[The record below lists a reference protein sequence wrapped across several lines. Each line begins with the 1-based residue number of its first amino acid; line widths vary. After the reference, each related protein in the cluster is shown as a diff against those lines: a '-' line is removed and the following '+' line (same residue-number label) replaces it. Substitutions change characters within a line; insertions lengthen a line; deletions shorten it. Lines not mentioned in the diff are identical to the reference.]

1 MRIYEREQKPSKKK
15 VYSRV
20 DMENLD
26 NQITTDVSQT
36 ESQAVVAY
44 NTEGQ
49 VENVN
54 EQLSEVILPSDN
66 PVTDA
71 EFFTVHSTVVYH
83 ISDFD
88 GPIDLLLELVKS
100 AKIRIED
107 IFISE
112 VTKQYV
118 EIIKA
123 TPREELDYEYAG
135 EFITF
140 AAELV
145 YLKSLRTLPKDEDDA
160 EDDEIDER
168 RDFINKI
175 KEYALIKEQA
185 EKMRDME
192 TINRFVR
199 EPVFSEKDYRVCLTN
214 FSLPKLVEAFA
225 RVLANS
231 ERAVRDAIPKK
242 VVKDRFSVNEQ
253 MNNIKELI
261 YYHGSFDFEFLF
273 EPDFDRGDIVI
284 TFLAVL
290 ELMKYGII
298 TATQEEAFGKIILY
312 KVEGHEDIAIGESE
326 DGEYK

>member
-1 MRIYEREQKPSKKK
+1 MDNLENQITSDLSVTEITTEVETPEQKP
-15 VYSRV
+15 
-20 DMENLD
+20 
-26 NQITTDVSQT
+26 Q
-36 ESQAVVAY
+36 
-44 NTEGQ
+44 
-49 VENVN
+49 
-54 EQLSEVILPSDN
+54 VILPSEN
-66 PVTDA
+66 PATDA

-145 YLKSLRTLPKDEDDA
+145 YLKSLRTLPKEDEDEDDGV
-160 EDDEIDER
+160 IDER
-168 RDFINKI
+168 EAFINKI
-175 KEYALIKEQA
+175 KEYALLKEQA

-199 EPVFSEKDYRVCLTN
+199 EPVYSDKDYRVCLTN

-242 VVKDRFSVNEQ
+242 VVKDRFSVHEQ
-253 MNNIKELI
+253 MTHIRELI

-298 TATQEEAFGKIILY
+298 KAEQEEAFGKIILY
-312 KVEGHEDIAIGESE
+312 KVEGNEETAIQESA

>member
-1 MRIYEREQKPSKKK
+1 MDNLENQITSDLSVTENTEITTEVETPEQKP
-15 VYSRV
+15 
-20 DMENLD
+20 
-26 NQITTDVSQT
+26 Q
-36 ESQAVVAY
+36 
-44 NTEGQ
+44 
-49 VENVN
+49 
-54 EQLSEVILPSDN
+54 VILPSEN
-66 PVTDA
+66 PATDA

-145 YLKSLRTLPKDEDDA
+145 YLKSLRTLPKEDEDE
-160 EDDEIDER
+160 EDGVIDER
-168 RDFINKI
+168 EAFINKI
-175 KEYALIKEQA
+175 KEYALLKEQA

-199 EPVFSEKDYRVCLTN
+199 EPVYSDKDYRVCLTN
-214 FSLPKLVEAFA
+214 FSLSKLVEAFA

-242 VVKDRFSVNEQ
+242 VVKDRFSVHEQ
-253 MNNIKELI
+253 MTHIRELI

-298 TATQEEAFGKIILY
+298 KAEQEEAFGKIILY
-312 KVEGHEDIAIGESE
+312 KVEGNEETAIQESA

>member
-1 MRIYEREQKPSKKK
+1 MDNLENQITSDLSVTENTEITTEVETPEQKP
-15 VYSRV
+15 
-20 DMENLD
+20 
-26 NQITTDVSQT
+26 Q
-36 ESQAVVAY
+36 
-44 NTEGQ
+44 
-49 VENVN
+49 
-54 EQLSEVILPSDN
+54 VILPNEN
-66 PVTDA
+66 PATDA

-145 YLKSLRTLPKDEDDA
+145 YLKSLRTLPKEDEDEDDGV
-160 EDDEIDER
+160 IDER
-168 RDFINKI
+168 EAFINKI
-175 KEYALIKEQA
+175 KEYALLKEQA

-199 EPVFSEKDYRVCLTN
+199 EPVYSDKDYRVCLTN

-242 VVKDRFSVNEQ
+242 VVKDRFSVHEQ
-253 MNNIKELI
+253 MTHIRELI

-298 TATQEEAFGKIILY
+298 KAEQEEAFGKIILY
-312 KVEGHEDIAIGESE
+312 KVEGNEETAIQESA

>member
-1 MRIYEREQKPSKKK
+1 MDNLENQITSDLSVTENTEITTEVETPEQKP
-15 VYSRV
+15 
-20 DMENLD
+20 
-26 NQITTDVSQT
+26 QVS
-36 ESQAVVAY
+36 
-44 NTEGQ
+44 
-49 VENVN
+49 
-54 EQLSEVILPSDN
+54 LPSEN
-66 PVTDA
+66 PTTDA

-145 YLKSLRTLPKDEDDA
+145 YLKSLRTLPKEDEDEDDGV
-160 EDDEIDER
+160 IDER
-168 RDFINKI
+168 EAFINKI
-175 KEYALIKEQA
+175 KEYALLKEQA

-199 EPVFSEKDYRVCLTN
+199 EPVYSEKDYRVCLTN

-242 VVKDRFSVNEQ
+242 VVKDRFSVHEQ
-253 MNNIKELI
+253 MTHIRELI

-298 TATQEEAFGKIILY
+298 KAEQEEAFGKIILY
-312 KVEGHEDIAIGESE
+312 KVEGNEETAIQESA

>member
-1 MRIYEREQKPSKKK
+1 MDNLENQITSDLSVTENAEITTEVETPEQKP
-15 VYSRV
+15 
-20 DMENLD
+20 
-26 NQITTDVSQT
+26 Q
-36 ESQAVVAY
+36 
-44 NTEGQ
+44 
-49 VENVN
+49 
-54 EQLSEVILPSDN
+54 VILPSEN
-66 PVTDA
+66 PATDA

-145 YLKSLRTLPKDEDDA
+145 YLKSLRTLPKEDEDEDDGV
-160 EDDEIDER
+160 IDER
-168 RDFINKI
+168 EAFINKI
-175 KEYALIKEQA
+175 KEYALLKEQA

-199 EPVFSEKDYRVCLTN
+199 EPVYSEKDYRVCLTN

-242 VVKDRFSVNEQ
+242 VVKDRFSVHEQ
-253 MNNIKELI
+253 MTHIRELI

-298 TATQEEAFGKIILY
+298 KAEQEEAFGKIILY
-312 KVEGHEDIAIGESE
+312 KVEGNEETAIQESA

>member
-1 MRIYEREQKPSKKK
+1 MDNLENQITSDLSVIENAEITTEVETPEQKP
-15 VYSRV
+15 
-20 DMENLD
+20 
-26 NQITTDVSQT
+26 Q
-36 ESQAVVAY
+36 
-44 NTEGQ
+44 
-49 VENVN
+49 
-54 EQLSEVILPSDN
+54 VILPSEN
-66 PVTDA
+66 PATDA

-145 YLKSLRTLPKDEDDA
+145 YLKSLRTLPKEDEDEDDGV
-160 EDDEIDER
+160 IDER
-168 RDFINKI
+168 EAFINKI
-175 KEYALIKEQA
+175 KEYALLKEQA

-199 EPVFSEKDYRVCLTN
+199 EPVYSEKDYRVCLTN

-242 VVKDRFSVNEQ
+242 VVKDRFSVHEQ
-253 MNNIKELI
+253 MTHIRELI

-298 TATQEEAFGKIILY
+298 KAEQEEAFGKIILY
-312 KVEGHEDIAIGESE
+312 KVEGNEETAIQESA

>member
-1 MRIYEREQKPSKKK
+1 MDNLENQITSDLSVTENTEITTEVETPEQKP
-15 VYSRV
+15 
-20 DMENLD
+20 
-26 NQITTDVSQT
+26 Q
-36 ESQAVVAY
+36 
-44 NTEGQ
+44 
-49 VENVN
+49 
-54 EQLSEVILPSDN
+54 VILPSEN
-66 PVTDA
+66 PATDA

-145 YLKSLRTLPKDEDDA
+145 YLKSLRTLPKEDEDE
-160 EDDEIDER
+160 EDGVIDER
-168 RDFINKI
+168 EAFINKI
-175 KEYALIKEQA
+175 KEYALLKEQA

-199 EPVFSEKDYRVCLTN
+199 EPVYSDKDYRVCLTN

-242 VVKDRFSVNEQ
+242 VVKDRFSVHEQ
-253 MNNIKELI
+253 MTHIRELI
-261 YYHGSFDFEFLF
+261 YYHGSFNFEFLF

-298 TATQEEAFGKIILY
+298 KAEQEEAFGKIILY
-312 KVEGHEDIAIGESE
+312 KVEGNEETAIQESA

>member
-1 MRIYEREQKPSKKK
+1 MDNLENQIISDLSVTENTEITTEVETPEQKP
-15 VYSRV
+15 
-20 DMENLD
+20 
-26 NQITTDVSQT
+26 Q
-36 ESQAVVAY
+36 
-44 NTEGQ
+44 
-49 VENVN
+49 
-54 EQLSEVILPSDN
+54 VILPSEN
-66 PVTDA
+66 PATDA

-145 YLKSLRTLPKDEDDA
+145 YLKSLRTLPKEDEDEDDGV
-160 EDDEIDER
+160 IDER
-168 RDFINKI
+168 EAFINKI
-175 KEYALIKEQA
+175 KEYALLKEQA

-199 EPVFSEKDYRVCLTN
+199 EPVYSEKDYRVCLTN

-242 VVKDRFSVNEQ
+242 VVKDRFSVHEQ
-253 MNNIKELI
+253 MTHIRELI

-298 TATQEEAFGKIILY
+298 KAEQEEAFGKIILY
-312 KVEGHEDIAIGESE
+312 KVEGNEETAIQESA

>member
-1 MRIYEREQKPSKKK
+1 MDNIENQITSDLSVTENTEITTEVETPEQKP
-15 VYSRV
+15 
-20 DMENLD
+20 
-26 NQITTDVSQT
+26 Q
-36 ESQAVVAY
+36 
-44 NTEGQ
+44 
-49 VENVN
+49 
-54 EQLSEVILPSDN
+54 VILPSEN
-66 PVTDA
+66 PTTDA

-145 YLKSLRTLPKDEDDA
+145 YLKSLRTLPKEDEDEDDGV
-160 EDDEIDER
+160 IDER
-168 RDFINKI
+168 EAFINKI
-175 KEYALIKEQA
+175 KEYALLKEQA

-199 EPVFSEKDYRVCLTN
+199 EPVYSDKDYRVCLTN

-242 VVKDRFSVNEQ
+242 VVKDRFSVHEQ
-253 MNNIKELI
+253 MTHIRELI

-298 TATQEEAFGKIILY
+298 KAEQEEAFGKIILY
-312 KVEGHEDIAIGESE
+312 KVEGNEETAIQESA

>member
-1 MRIYEREQKPSKKK
+1 MDNLENQITSDLSVTENTEITTEVETPEQKP
-15 VYSRV
+15 
-20 DMENLD
+20 
-26 NQITTDVSQT
+26 Q
-36 ESQAVVAY
+36 
-44 NTEGQ
+44 
-49 VENVN
+49 
-54 EQLSEVILPSDN
+54 VILPSEN
-66 PVTDA
+66 PATDA

-145 YLKSLRTLPKDEDDA
+145 YLKSLRTLPKEDEDEDDGV
-160 EDDEIDER
+160 IDER
-168 RDFINKI
+168 EAFINKI
-175 KEYALIKEQA
+175 KEYALLKEQA

-199 EPVFSEKDYRVCLTN
+199 EPVYSDKDYRVCLTN

-242 VVKDRFSVNEQ
+242 VVKDRFSVHEQ
-253 MNNIKELI
+253 MTHIRELI

-298 TATQEEAFGKIILY
+298 KAVQEEAFGKIILY
-312 KVEGHEDIAIGESE
+312 KVEGNEETAIQESA

>member
-1 MRIYEREQKPSKKK
+1 MDNLENQITSDLSVIENAEITTEVEAPEQKP
-15 VYSRV
+15 
-20 DMENLD
+20 
-26 NQITTDVSQT
+26 Q
-36 ESQAVVAY
+36 
-44 NTEGQ
+44 
-49 VENVN
+49 
-54 EQLSEVILPSDN
+54 VILPSEN
-66 PVTDA
+66 PTTDA

-145 YLKSLRTLPKDEDDA
+145 YLKSLRTLPKEDEDEDDGV
-160 EDDEIDER
+160 IDER
-168 RDFINKI
+168 EAFINKI
-175 KEYALIKEQA
+175 KEYALLKEQA

-199 EPVFSEKDYRVCLTN
+199 EPVYSDKDYRVCLTN

-242 VVKDRFSVNEQ
+242 VVKDRFSVHEQ
-253 MNNIKELI
+253 MTHIRELI
-261 YYHGSFDFEFLF
+261 CYHGSFDFEFLF

-298 TATQEEAFGKIILY
+298 KAEQEEAFGKIILY
-312 KVEGHEDIAIGESE
+312 KVEGNEETAIQESA

>member
-1 MRIYEREQKPSKKK
+1 MDNLENQITSDLSVTENTEITTEVETPEQKP
-15 VYSRV
+15 
-20 DMENLD
+20 
-26 NQITTDVSQT
+26 Q
-36 ESQAVVAY
+36 
-44 NTEGQ
+44 
-49 VENVN
+49 
-54 EQLSEVILPSDN
+54 VILPSEN
-66 PVTDA
+66 PATDA

-145 YLKSLRTLPKDEDDA
+145 YLKSLRTLPKEDEDEDDGV
-160 EDDEIDER
+160 IDER
-168 RDFINKI
+168 EAFINKI
-175 KEYALIKEQA
+175 KEYALLKEQA

-199 EPVFSEKDYRVCLTN
+199 EPVYSDKDYRVCLTN

-242 VVKDRFSVNEQ
+242 VVKDRFSVHEQ
-253 MNNIKELI
+253 MTHIRELI

-273 EPDFDRGDIVI
+273 EPDFDREDIVI

-298 TATQEEAFGKIILY
+298 KAEQEEAFGKIILY
-312 KVEGHEDIAIGESE
+312 KVEGNEETAIQESA

>member
-1 MRIYEREQKPSKKK
+1 MDNLENQITGDLSVTENTEITTEVETPEQKP
-15 VYSRV
+15 
-20 DMENLD
+20 
-26 NQITTDVSQT
+26 Q
-36 ESQAVVAY
+36 
-44 NTEGQ
+44 
-49 VENVN
+49 
-54 EQLSEVILPSDN
+54 VILPSEN
-66 PVTDA
+66 PATDA

-145 YLKSLRTLPKDEDDA
+145 YLKSLRTLPKEDEDEDDGV
-160 EDDEIDER
+160 IDER
-168 RDFINKI
+168 EAFINKI
-175 KEYALIKEQA
+175 KEYALLKEQA

-199 EPVFSEKDYRVCLTN
+199 EPVYSDKDYRVCLTN

-242 VVKDRFSVNEQ
+242 VVKDRFSVHEQ
-253 MNNIKELI
+253 MTHIRELI

-298 TATQEEAFGKIILY
+298 KAEQEEAFGKIILY
-312 KVEGHEDIAIGESE
+312 KVEGNEETAIQESA

>member
-1 MRIYEREQKPSKKK
+1 MS
-15 VYSRV
+15 
-20 DMENLD
+20 ENIE
-26 NQITTDVSQT
+26 NQIMSDLSTVD
-36 ESQAVVAY
+36 AVDSIP
-44 NTEGQ
+44 
-49 VENVN
+49 ENKT
-54 EQLSEVILPSDN
+54 QVILPTEN
-66 PVTDA
+66 PATDA
-71 EFFTVHSTVVYH
+71 EFFAVHSTVVYH
-83 ISDFD
+83 ISEFD

-145 YLKSLRTLPKDEDDA
+145 YLKSLRTLPKDDEDDA
-160 EDDEIDER
+160 DEIIDER
-168 RDFINKI
+168 TAFINKI
-175 KEYALIKEQA
+175 KEYAILKEQS
-185 EKMRDME
+185 EKMRELE
-192 TINRFVR
+192 TINRFTR
-199 EPVFSEKDYRVCLTN
+199 EPVFTDKDYRVCLTN

-231 ERAVRDAIPKK
+231 ERAVRDALPKK
-242 VVKDRFSVNEQ
+242 VVKDRFSVHEQ
-253 MNNIKELI
+253 MNHVRDLI
-261 YYHGSFDFEFLF
+261 NYHGSFDFEFLF

-290 ELMKYGII
+290 ELMKYGMIK
-298 TATQEEAFGKIILY
+298 AEQEEAYGKIILY
-312 KVEGHEDIAIGESE
+312 KVEGNEDIEIEESA

>member
-1 MRIYEREQKPSKKK
+1 MDNLENQITSDLSVTENTEITTEVETPEQKP
-15 VYSRV
+15 
-20 DMENLD
+20 
-26 NQITTDVSQT
+26 Q
-36 ESQAVVAY
+36 
-44 NTEGQ
+44 
-49 VENVN
+49 
-54 EQLSEVILPSDN
+54 VILPSEN
-66 PVTDA
+66 PATDA

-145 YLKSLRTLPKDEDDA
+145 YLKSLRTLPKEDEDE
-160 EDDEIDER
+160 EDGVIDER
-168 RDFINKI
+168 EAFINKI
-175 KEYALIKEQA
+175 REYALLKEQA

-199 EPVFSEKDYRVCLTN
+199 EPVYSDKDYRVCLTN

-242 VVKDRFSVNEQ
+242 VVKDRFSVHEQ
-253 MNNIKELI
+253 MTHIRELI

-298 TATQEEAFGKIILY
+298 KAEQEKAFGKIILY
-312 KVEGHEDIAIGESE
+312 KVEGNEETAIQESA

>member
-1 MRIYEREQKPSKKK
+1 M
-15 VYSRV
+15 
-20 DMENLD
+20 DNLD
-26 NQITTDVSQT
+26 TQIIGDLPLNEASQLHEAQIIMPTDT
-36 ESQAVVAY
+36 P
-44 NTEGQ
+44 T
-49 VENVN
+49 
-54 EQLSEVILPSDN
+54 
-66 PVTDA
+66 TDA
-71 EFFTVHSTVVYH
+71 EFFEVHSKVVYH
-83 ISDFD
+83 ITDFD

-123 TPREELDYEYAG
+123 TPKEELDYEYAG

-145 YLKSLRTLPKDEDDA
+145 YLKSLRTLPKEDEDDDNA
-160 EDDEIDER
+160 ELDER
-168 RDFINKI
+168 EAFINKI
-175 KEYALIKEQA
+175 KEYAILKEQA
-185 EKMRDME
+185 ERMRDME

-199 EPVFSEKDYRVCLTN
+199 EPVFTDKDYRVCLTN
-214 FSLPKLVEAFA
+214 FSLPALVEAFA

-231 ERAVRDAIPKK
+231 ERAVRDSIPKK
-242 VVKDRFSVNEQ
+242 VVKDRFSVHEQ
-253 MNNIKELI
+253 MNHIKELI
-261 YYHGSFDFEFLF
+261 FYHGSFEFEFLF

-298 TATQEEAFGKIILY
+298 KAEQEEAFGKIILY
-312 KVEGHEDIAIGESE
+312 KVEGNEETVIQESE

>member
-1 MRIYEREQKPSKKK
+1 MDNLENQITSDLSVTENTENTTEVKTPEQKP
-15 VYSRV
+15 
-20 DMENLD
+20 
-26 NQITTDVSQT
+26 Q
-36 ESQAVVAY
+36 
-44 NTEGQ
+44 
-49 VENVN
+49 
-54 EQLSEVILPSDN
+54 VILPSEN
-66 PVTDA
+66 PATDA

-145 YLKSLRTLPKDEDDA
+145 YLKSLRTLPKEDEDEDDGV
-160 EDDEIDER
+160 IDER
-168 RDFINKI
+168 EAFINKI
-175 KEYALIKEQA
+175 KEYALLKEQA

-199 EPVFSEKDYRVCLTN
+199 EPVYSEKDYRVCLTN

-242 VVKDRFSVNEQ
+242 VVKDRFSVHEQ
-253 MNNIKELI
+253 MTHIRELI

-298 TATQEEAFGKIILY
+298 KAEQEEAFGKIILY
-312 KVEGHEDIAIGESE
+312 KVEGNEETAIQESA

>member
-1 MRIYEREQKPSKKK
+1 MDNIENQITSDLSVTENTEITTEVETPEQKP
-15 VYSRV
+15 
-20 DMENLD
+20 
-26 NQITTDVSQT
+26 Q
-36 ESQAVVAY
+36 
-44 NTEGQ
+44 
-49 VENVN
+49 
-54 EQLSEVILPSDN
+54 VILPSEN
-66 PVTDA
+66 PATDA

-145 YLKSLRTLPKDEDDA
+145 YLKSLRTLPKEDEDEDDGV
-160 EDDEIDER
+160 IDER
-168 RDFINKI
+168 EAFINKI
-175 KEYALIKEQA
+175 KEYALLKEQA

-199 EPVFSEKDYRVCLTN
+199 EPVYSEKDYRVCLTN

-242 VVKDRFSVNEQ
+242 VVKDRFSVHEQ
-253 MNNIKELI
+253 MTHIRELI

-298 TATQEEAFGKIILY
+298 KAEQEEAFGKIILY
-312 KVEGHEDIAIGESE
+312 KVEGNEETAIQESA

>member
-1 MRIYEREQKPSKKK
+1 MDNLENQITSDLSVTENTEITTEVKTPEQKP
-15 VYSRV
+15 
-20 DMENLD
+20 
-26 NQITTDVSQT
+26 Q
-36 ESQAVVAY
+36 
-44 NTEGQ
+44 
-49 VENVN
+49 
-54 EQLSEVILPSDN
+54 VILPSEN
-66 PVTDA
+66 PATDA

-145 YLKSLRTLPKDEDDA
+145 YLKSLRTLPKEDEDEVDGV
-160 EDDEIDER
+160 IDER
-168 RDFINKI
+168 EAFINKI
-175 KEYALIKEQA
+175 KEYALLKEQA

-199 EPVFSEKDYRVCLTN
+199 EPVYSEKDYRVCLTN

-242 VVKDRFSVNEQ
+242 VVKDRFSVHEQ
-253 MNNIKELI
+253 MTHIRELI

-298 TATQEEAFGKIILY
+298 KAEQEEAFGKIILY
-312 KVEGHEDIAIGESE
+312 KVEGNEETAIQESA

>member
-1 MRIYEREQKPSKKK
+1 MDNLENQITSDLSVIENTEITTEVETPEQKP
-15 VYSRV
+15 
-20 DMENLD
+20 
-26 NQITTDVSQT
+26 Q
-36 ESQAVVAY
+36 
-44 NTEGQ
+44 
-49 VENVN
+49 
-54 EQLSEVILPSDN
+54 VILPSEN
-66 PVTDA
+66 PATDA

-145 YLKSLRTLPKDEDDA
+145 YLKSLRTLPKEDEDE
-160 EDDEIDER
+160 EDGVIDER
-168 RDFINKI
+168 EAFINKI
-175 KEYALIKEQA
+175 KEYALLKEQA

-199 EPVFSEKDYRVCLTN
+199 EPVYSDKDYRVCLTN

-242 VVKDRFSVNEQ
+242 VVKDRFSVHEQ
-253 MNNIKELI
+253 MTHIRELI
-261 YYHGSFDFEFLF
+261 YYHGSFNFEFLF

-298 TATQEEAFGKIILY
+298 KAEQEEAFGKIILY
-312 KVEGHEDIAIGESE
+312 KVEGNEETAIQESA

>member
-1 MRIYEREQKPSKKK
+1 
-15 VYSRV
+15 
-20 DMENLD
+20 MENID
-26 NQITTDVSQT
+26 NQAIVEPET
-36 ESQAVVAY
+36 ESKEVVA
-44 NTEGQ
+44 EKSIA
-49 VENVN
+49 VSENL
-54 EQLSEVILPSDN
+54 EQTPQVILPTEN
-66 PVTDA
+66 PETDA
-71 EFFTVHSTVVYH
+71 EFFTTHSTVVYH

-88 GPIDLLLELVKS
+88 GPIDMLLELVKS

-145 YLKSLRTLPKDEDDA
+145 YLKSLRTLPKEDEDEDDGV
-160 EDDEIDER
+160 IDER
-168 RDFINKI
+168 EAFINKI
-175 KEYALIKEQA
+175 KEYALLKEQA

-199 EPVFSEKDYRVCLTN
+199 EPVYSDKDYRVCLTN

-242 VVKDRFSVNEQ
+242 VVKDRFSVHEQ
-253 MNNIKELI
+253 MTHIRELI

-298 TATQEEAFGKIILY
+298 KAEQEEAFGKIILY
-312 KVEGHEDIAIGESE
+312 KVEGNEETAIQESA

>member
-1 MRIYEREQKPSKKK
+1 MDNLENQITSDLSVTENTEITTEVETPEQKP
-15 VYSRV
+15 
-20 DMENLD
+20 
-26 NQITTDVSQT
+26 Q
-36 ESQAVVAY
+36 
-44 NTEGQ
+44 
-49 VENVN
+49 
-54 EQLSEVILPSDN
+54 VILPSEN
-66 PVTDA
+66 PATDA

-145 YLKSLRTLPKDEDDA
+145 YLKSLRTLPKEDEDEDDGV
-160 EDDEIDER
+160 IDER
-168 RDFINKI
+168 EAFINKI
-175 KEYALIKEQA
+175 KEYALLKEQA

-199 EPVFSEKDYRVCLTN
+199 EPVYSDKDYRVCLTN

-242 VVKDRFSVNEQ
+242 VVKDRFSVHEQ
-253 MNNIKELI
+253 MTHIRELI
-261 YYHGSFDFEFLF
+261 CYHGSFDFEFLF

-298 TATQEEAFGKIILY
+298 KAEQEEAFGKIILY
-312 KVEGHEDIAIGESE
+312 KVEGNEETAIQESA

>member
-1 MRIYEREQKPSKKK
+1 
-15 VYSRV
+15 
-20 DMENLD
+20 MENLD
-26 NQITTDVSQT
+26 NQITV
-36 ESQAVVAY
+36 EMSQADNEALVAN

-49 VENVN
+49 SEVAK
-54 EQLSEVILPSDN
+54 EQITEVILPSDN
-66 PVTDA
+66 PATDA

-88 GPIDLLLELVKS
+88 GPIDLLLELVKT

-160 EDDEIDER
+160 EEGEIDER

-192 TINRFVR
+192 TINRFV
-199 EPVFSEKDYRVCLTN
+199 
-214 FSLPKLVEAFA
+214 
-225 RVLANS
+225 
-231 ERAVRDAIPKK
+231 
-242 VVKDRFSVNEQ
+242 
-253 MNNIKELI
+253 
-261 YYHGSFDFEFLF
+261 
-273 EPDFDRGDIVI
+273 
-284 TFLAVL
+284 
-290 ELMKYGII
+290 
-298 TATQEEAFGKIILY
+298 
-312 KVEGHEDIAIGESE
+312 
-326 DGEYK
+326 

>member
-1 MRIYEREQKPSKKK
+1 MS
-15 VYSRV
+15 
-20 DMENLD
+20 ENFE
-26 NQITTDVSQT
+26 QITSDLNVEETATQIT
-36 ESQAVVAY
+36 PESKTQ
-44 NTEGQ
+44 
-49 VENVN
+49 
-54 EQLSEVILPSDN
+54 VILPTDN
-66 PVTDA
+66 PTTDA
-71 EFFTVHSTVVYH
+71 EFFAIHSTVVYH

-118 EIIKA
+118 EIIKS

-145 YLKSLRTLPKDEDDA
+145 YLKSLRTLPKDDDDDA
-160 EDDEIDER
+160 DEVIDER
-168 RDFINKI
+168 TAFINKI
-175 KEYALIKEQA
+175 KEYALLKEQA

-199 EPVFSEKDYRVCLTN
+199 EPVFTDKDYRVCLTN

-242 VVKDRFSVNEQ
+242 VVKDRFSVHEQ
-253 MNNIKELI
+253 MNHIKELI
-261 YYHGSFDFEFLF
+261 FYHGSFDFEFLF

-290 ELMKYGII
+290 ELMKYNVIR
-298 TATQEEAFGKIILY
+298 AEQEEIFGKITLY
-312 KVEGHEDIAIGESE
+312 KVEGKEDIEIQESE

>member
-1 MRIYEREQKPSKKK
+1 MDNLENQITSDLSVTENTEITTEDETPEQKP
-15 VYSRV
+15 
-20 DMENLD
+20 
-26 NQITTDVSQT
+26 Q
-36 ESQAVVAY
+36 
-44 NTEGQ
+44 
-49 VENVN
+49 
-54 EQLSEVILPSDN
+54 VILPSEN
-66 PVTDA
+66 SATDA

-145 YLKSLRTLPKDEDDA
+145 YLKSLRTLPKEDEDEDDGV
-160 EDDEIDER
+160 IDER
-168 RDFINKI
+168 EAFINKI
-175 KEYALIKEQA
+175 KEYALLKEQA

-199 EPVFSEKDYRVCLTN
+199 EPVYSDKDYRVCLTN

-242 VVKDRFSVNEQ
+242 VVKDRFSVHEQ
-253 MNNIKELI
+253 MTHIRELI

-298 TATQEEAFGKIILY
+298 KAEQEEAFGKIILY
-312 KVEGHEDIAIGESE
+312 KVEGNEETAIQESA

>member
-1 MRIYEREQKPSKKK
+1 MDNLENQITGDLSVTENTEITTEVETPEQKP
-15 VYSRV
+15 
-20 DMENLD
+20 
-26 NQITTDVSQT
+26 Q
-36 ESQAVVAY
+36 
-44 NTEGQ
+44 
-49 VENVN
+49 
-54 EQLSEVILPSDN
+54 VILPSEN
-66 PVTDA
+66 PATDA

-145 YLKSLRTLPKDEDDA
+145 YLKSLRTLPKEDEDEDDGV
-160 EDDEIDER
+160 IDER
-168 RDFINKI
+168 EAFINKI
-175 KEYALIKEQA
+175 KEYALLKEQA

-199 EPVFSEKDYRVCLTN
+199 EPVYSEKDYRVCLTN

-242 VVKDRFSVNEQ
+242 VVKDRFSVHEQ
-253 MNNIKELI
+253 MTHIRELI

-298 TATQEEAFGKIILY
+298 KAEQEEAFGKIILY
-312 KVEGHEDIAIGESE
+312 KVEGNEETAIQESA

>member
-1 MRIYEREQKPSKKK
+1 MDNLENQITSDLSVTENTEITTEVETPEQKP
-15 VYSRV
+15 
-20 DMENLD
+20 
-26 NQITTDVSQT
+26 Q
-36 ESQAVVAY
+36 
-44 NTEGQ
+44 
-49 VENVN
+49 
-54 EQLSEVILPSDN
+54 VILPSEN
-66 PVTDA
+66 PATDA

-145 YLKSLRTLPKDEDDA
+145 YLKSLRTLPKEDEDEDDGV
-160 EDDEIDER
+160 IDER
-168 RDFINKI
+168 EAFINKI
-175 KEYALIKEQA
+175 KEYALLKEQA

-199 EPVFSEKDYRVCLTN
+199 EPVYSDKDYRVCLTN

-242 VVKDRFSVNEQ
+242 VVKDRFSVHEQ
-253 MNNIKELI
+253 MTHIRELI

-298 TATQEEAFGKIILY
+298 KAEQEEAFGKIILY
-312 KVEGHEDIAIGESE
+312 KVEGNEETAIQESA

>member
-1 MRIYEREQKPSKKK
+1 MDNLENQITSDLSVTENTEIATEVETPEQKP
-15 VYSRV
+15 
-20 DMENLD
+20 
-26 NQITTDVSQT
+26 Q
-36 ESQAVVAY
+36 
-44 NTEGQ
+44 
-49 VENVN
+49 
-54 EQLSEVILPSDN
+54 VILPSEN
-66 PVTDA
+66 PATDA

-145 YLKSLRTLPKDEDDA
+145 YLKSLRTLPKEDEDEDDGV
-160 EDDEIDER
+160 IDER
-168 RDFINKI
+168 EAFINKI
-175 KEYALIKEQA
+175 KEYALLKEQA

-199 EPVFSEKDYRVCLTN
+199 EPVYSDKDYRVCLTN

-242 VVKDRFSVNEQ
+242 VVKDRFSVHEQ
-253 MNNIKELI
+253 MTHIRELI

-298 TATQEEAFGKIILY
+298 KAEQEEAFGKIILY
-312 KVEGHEDIAIGESE
+312 KVEGNEETAIQESA

>member
-1 MRIYEREQKPSKKK
+1 MDNFENQITSDLSVTENTEITTEVETPEQKP
-15 VYSRV
+15 
-20 DMENLD
+20 
-26 NQITTDVSQT
+26 Q
-36 ESQAVVAY
+36 
-44 NTEGQ
+44 
-49 VENVN
+49 
-54 EQLSEVILPSDN
+54 VILPSEN
-66 PVTDA
+66 PATDA

-145 YLKSLRTLPKDEDDA
+145 YLKSLRTLPKEDEDEDDGV
-160 EDDEIDER
+160 IDER
-168 RDFINKI
+168 EAFINKI
-175 KEYALIKEQA
+175 KEYALLKEQA

-199 EPVFSEKDYRVCLTN
+199 EPVYSDKDYRVCLTN

-242 VVKDRFSVNEQ
+242 VVKDRFSVHEQ
-253 MNNIKELI
+253 MTHIRELI

-298 TATQEEAFGKIILY
+298 KAEQEEAFGKIILY
-312 KVEGHEDIAIGESE
+312 KVEGNEETAIQESA

>member
-1 MRIYEREQKPSKKK
+1 MDNLENQITGDLSVTENTEITTEVETPEQKP
-15 VYSRV
+15 
-20 DMENLD
+20 
-26 NQITTDVSQT
+26 Q
-36 ESQAVVAY
+36 
-44 NTEGQ
+44 
-49 VENVN
+49 
-54 EQLSEVILPSDN
+54 VILPSEN
-66 PVTDA
+66 PTTDA

-145 YLKSLRTLPKDEDDA
+145 YLKSLRTLPKEDEDEDDGV
-160 EDDEIDER
+160 IDER
-168 RDFINKI
+168 EAFINKI
-175 KEYALIKEQA
+175 KEYALLKEQA

-199 EPVFSEKDYRVCLTN
+199 EPVYSDKDYRVCLTN

-242 VVKDRFSVNEQ
+242 VVKDRFSVHEQ
-253 MNNIKELI
+253 MTHIRELI

-298 TATQEEAFGKIILY
+298 KAEQEEAFGKIILY
-312 KVEGHEDIAIGESE
+312 KVEGNEETAIQESA

>member
-1 MRIYEREQKPSKKK
+1 MDNLENQITSDLSVTENTEITTEVETPEQKP
-15 VYSRV
+15 
-20 DMENLD
+20 
-26 NQITTDVSQT
+26 Q
-36 ESQAVVAY
+36 
-44 NTEGQ
+44 
-49 VENVN
+49 
-54 EQLSEVILPSDN
+54 VILPSEN
-66 PVTDA
+66 PATDA

-145 YLKSLRTLPKDEDDA
+145 YLKSLRTLPKEDEDEDDGV
-160 EDDEIDER
+160 IDER
-168 RDFINKI
+168 EAFINKI
-175 KEYALIKEQA
+175 KEYALLKEQA

-199 EPVFSEKDYRVCLTN
+199 EPVYSDKDYRVCLTN
-214 FSLPKLVEAFA
+214 VSLPKLVEAFA

-242 VVKDRFSVNEQ
+242 VVKDRFSVHEQ
-253 MNNIKELI
+253 MTHIRELI

-298 TATQEEAFGKIILY
+298 KAEQEEAFGKIILY
-312 KVEGHEDIAIGESE
+312 KVEGNEETAIQESA

>member
-1 MRIYEREQKPSKKK
+1 MDNLENQITSDLSVTENTEITTEVETPEQKP
-15 VYSRV
+15 
-20 DMENLD
+20 
-26 NQITTDVSQT
+26 Q
-36 ESQAVVAY
+36 
-44 NTEGQ
+44 
-49 VENVN
+49 
-54 EQLSEVILPSDN
+54 VILPSEN
-66 PVTDA
+66 PATDA

-123 TPREELDYEYAG
+123 TPREDLDYEYAG

-145 YLKSLRTLPKDEDDA
+145 YLKSLRTLPKEDEDEDDGV
-160 EDDEIDER
+160 IDER
-168 RDFINKI
+168 EAFINKI
-175 KEYALIKEQA
+175 KEYALLKEQA

-199 EPVFSEKDYRVCLTN
+199 EPVYSEKDYRVCLTN

-242 VVKDRFSVNEQ
+242 VVKDRFSVHEQ
-253 MNNIKELI
+253 MTHIRELI

-298 TATQEEAFGKIILY
+298 KAEQEEAFGKIILY
-312 KVEGHEDIAIGESE
+312 KVEGNEETAIQESA

>member
-1 MRIYEREQKPSKKK
+1 MDNIENQITSDLSVMENTEITTEVEIPEQKP
-15 VYSRV
+15 
-20 DMENLD
+20 
-26 NQITTDVSQT
+26 Q
-36 ESQAVVAY
+36 
-44 NTEGQ
+44 
-49 VENVN
+49 
-54 EQLSEVILPSDN
+54 VILPSEN
-66 PVTDA
+66 PATDA

-145 YLKSLRTLPKDEDDA
+145 YLKSLRTLPKEDEDEDDGV
-160 EDDEIDER
+160 IDER
-168 RDFINKI
+168 EAFINKI
-175 KEYALIKEQA
+175 KEYALLKEQA

-199 EPVFSEKDYRVCLTN
+199 EPVYSEKDYRVCLTN

-242 VVKDRFSVNEQ
+242 VVKDRFSVHEQ
-253 MNNIKELI
+253 MTHIRELI

-298 TATQEEAFGKIILY
+298 KAEQEEAFGKIILY
-312 KVEGHEDIAIGESE
+312 KVEGNEETAIQESA

>member
-1 MRIYEREQKPSKKK
+1 MDNLENQITSDLSVTENTEITTEVETSEQKP
-15 VYSRV
+15 
-20 DMENLD
+20 
-26 NQITTDVSQT
+26 Q
-36 ESQAVVAY
+36 
-44 NTEGQ
+44 
-49 VENVN
+49 
-54 EQLSEVILPSDN
+54 VILPSEN
-66 PVTDA
+66 PTTDA

-145 YLKSLRTLPKDEDDA
+145 YLKSLRTLPKEDEDEDDGV
-160 EDDEIDER
+160 IDER
-168 RDFINKI
+168 EAFINKI
-175 KEYALIKEQA
+175 KEYALLKEQA

-199 EPVFSEKDYRVCLTN
+199 EPVYSDKDYRVCLTN

-242 VVKDRFSVNEQ
+242 VVKDRFSVHEQ
-253 MNNIKELI
+253 MTHIRELI
-261 YYHGSFDFEFLF
+261 NYHGSFDFEFLF

-298 TATQEEAFGKIILY
+298 KAEQEEAFGKIILY
-312 KVEGHEDIAIGESE
+312 KVEGNEETAIQESA